1 MVPPQ
6 VGRTTDANE
15 RTRSVKINHRQGRIS
30 CGAAGRA
37 AALLV
42 ALAAGGQAGCGG
54 QAEPQP
60 AAPRREGAVPEQ
72 QFFDYRLI
80 ESRAG
85 VRQWVLQSHEMQKFA
100 DQDDVILVTVN
111 MDFYREGKRF
121 STLVADSGR
130 ANLQT
135 HNVHTWGNVVVVTD
149 DGKRL
154 ETEEL
159 YFDNETQK
167 ITNEVFNRITDHGD
181 VVTGIGLETDPD
193 LEYIELK
200 RDVQAEVSD
209 DTDTQG
215 ERP

>member
-1 MVPPQ
+1 MKNASRGNARV
-6 VGRTTDANE
+6 RTA
-15 RTRSVKINHRQGRIS
+15 VLPWAVLVVAA
-30 CGAAGRA
+30 AAGI
-37 AALLV
+37 V
-42 ALAAGGQAGCGG
+42 GCGQ
-54 QAEPQP
+54 QADPQP

-100 DQDDVILVTVN
+100 DQDDVVLVAVT
-111 MDFYREGKRF
+111 MDFHRDGAHF
-121 STLVADSGR
+121 STLTSDSGR

-135 HNVHTWGNVVVVTD
+135 RNVHTWGNVVVVTD

-159 YFDNETQK
+159 FFDNTTQK
-167 ITNEVFNRITDHGD
+167 ITNDVFNRITDQGD

-200 RDVQAEVSD
+200 RDVQAEVGD
-209 DTDTQG
+209 DNDTRG